1 MRIDKASLLVG
12 GLGFLGFGILMTVA
26 PQAAM
31 ASLGL
36 AVPDGIP
43 TTEIRAFYGGLE
55 LALGGLLLAAMVQ
68 PAYRRAG
75 LWLGCI
81 SYGAVAVTRALGM
94 LIDSSGGSFLLGAL
108 AVESVLALWFALALR
123 ASPTASPHI
132 S

>member
-1 MRIDKASLLVG
+1 MRFDKAGLLVG
-12 GLGFLGFGILMTVA
+12 GLGFLGFGLLMSVA

-36 AVPDGIP
+36 TVPDGVP

-81 SYGAVAVTRALGM
+81 SYGAVAATRALGM
-94 LIDSSGGSFLLGAL
+94 LIDGSGGGFLLGAL
-108 AVESVLALWFALALR
+108 AVEAALALWFALALR
-123 ASPTASPHI
+123 VSARATGNSD
-132 S
+132 